1 MNLRQVMLERGNNAG
16 AKPRACGE
24 TASSGAETRSV
35 GLDQG

>member
-1 MNLRQVMLERGNNAG
+1 MSLRQAVLERGNNAG

-24 TASSGAETRSV
+24 TPSSGAEARSV